1 MAEKLG
7 NLGEIETLQ
16 RLLAIKR
23 TDCYVNQKPITLTEE
38 EFNRVEKVLED
49 FSYVLRNLYMYENTL
64 RNDDFGA
71 LVDIIKEMK
80 EKDY

>member
-7 NLGEIETLQ
+7 NLGEVETLQ

-38 EFNRVEKVLED
+38 EFNRVEKLLED
-49 FSYVLRNLYMYENTL
+49 FS
-64 RNDDFGA
+64 
-71 LVDIIKEMK
+71 
-80 EKDY
+80 